1 MICCLVFFAR
11 ADAGVWRHACA
22 GSANHRALFS
32 HDIGGLTAA
41 RRRPIA
47 ATAAS
52 TVASLLG
59 ASVNGNGLS
68 VGSTSGSGSGLHG
81 VGSGSGSSASG
92 YDSAGSG
99 IQSGG
104 ESDLFANSRAAPSPV
119 DEPDLTWATL
129 AFGADAHDNVLLK
142 FTRRFGRLHA
152 HNMLLA
158 RCFSPALPNLL
169 GTAEC
174 QRRVDHRQ

>member
-1 MICCLVFFAR
+1 
-11 ADAGVWRHACA
+11 VWRHACA

-32 HDIGGLTAA
+32 HDIGGSTAA
-41 RRRPIA
+41 HRRPIA

-52 TVASLLG
+52 TVATLLG
-59 ASVNGNGLS
+59 ASVNDSGLS
-68 VGSTSGSGSGLHG
+68 VGGTSGSGLHG
-81 VGSGSGSSASG
+81 VGRGSDNSASG
-92 YDSAGSG
+92 FDSAGSG
-99 IQSGG
+99 IHSGG
-104 ESDLFANSRAAPSPV
+104 ESDLFVKSRAAPSHA

-129 AFGADAHDNVLLK
+129 AFGADSHDNVLLK

-174 QRRVDHRQ
+174 QSYATSNSNESN